1 VIQVC
6 ITDFKLFMSAY
17 TTNFIL
23 EKTCVITG
31 TVVAVID
38 SVLFISVAFT
48 F

>member
-1 VIQVC
+1 MLTAECDRIVHVSIYH
-6 ITDFKLFMSAY
+6 I
-17 TTNFIL
+17 NFIL

-38 SVLFISVAFT
+38 SGLFISIAFN